1 MTSDNGATFSTMK
14 CLPRIA
20 AAASGLLFVAALAQ
34 PAIGAAASDTAN
46 TSFPMGDGTQLE
58 THTTANCVLADA
70 QCYFTASANLMT
82 PDGPTGFPDD
92 LWARQTTTLRS
103 MDRNNYLD
111 SDFNAPNTRMFK
123 SIGPVEFTTIYFG
136 GGPVE
141 KYRIVGN
148 TRPTDWATG
157 RPKTDADY
165 IVCSTIQVVY
175 GGHNITSPSTCS
187 QTRF

>member
-1 MTSDNGATFSTMK
+1 MTSDSTATFFTMK
-14 CLPRIA
+14 QKQRLLAATAGVLFA
-20 AAASGLLFVAALAQ
+20 AALTQ
-34 PAIGAAASDTAN
+34 PATGAAASDTAN
-46 TSFPMGDGTQLE
+46 TSFPMGDGTNLQM
-58 THTTANCVLADA
+58 HTTANCVLADA

-111 SDFNAPNTRMFK
+111 SDFDAPNTRMFK
-123 SIGPVEFTTIYFG
+123 SIGPVELTTIYFG

-141 KYRIVGN
+141 KYRLVGN
-148 TRPTDWATG
+148 TRTTDWATG

-165 IVCSTIQVVY
+165 IVCSQIQVVY

-187 QTRF
+187 QTRY